1 MGGNCELPFLTQLKT
16 TAAELYRV
24 TRAVVHLA
32 SGKAR
37 STKAMECNGMAL
49 SSFFSVFALMPQNK
63 LTVCSES
70 YWFSH
75 SLLIRATLN
84 IGRPSFVW
92 CFSFT
97 CIVHWCF
104 NYQYYV
110 FPLYGFTVGADA
122 LLEVVFNSIPT
133 SLTSV
138 IFLYR
143 RVILLQAALLTA
155 VHRKLCYSELV
166 CQQ

>member
-1 MGGNCELPFLTQLKT
+1 MSFLTQLKT
-16 TAAELYRV
+16 TAAELYR
-24 TRAVVHLA
+24 VVHLA

-37 STKAMECNGMAL
+37 STKAMECNGVAL
-49 SSFFSVFALMPQNK
+49 SSFFSSVFALMPQN
-63 LTVCSES
+63 TVCSES

-84 IGRPSFVW
+84 IGRLYGALV
-92 CFSFT
+92 

-122 LLEVVFNSIPT
+122 SLEVVFNSIPT

-143 RVILLQAALLTA
+143 RVLLL
-155 VHRKLCYSELV
+155 
-166 CQQ
+166 